1 MMSIYIDK
9 TMSAMQENQSPQN
22 QSPQN
27 QSPQNQSP
35 QNQSPQN
42 QSRQN
47 QYHFHL
53 HPNDMDAMLNVL
65 MVRFS
70 QPPSPVWCS
79 QDHCIK
85 VVKEN
90 LARQV

>member
-1 MMSIYIDK
+1 MSIYIDK

-22 QSPQN
+22 Q
-27 QSPQNQSP
+27 
-35 QNQSPQN
+35 
-42 QSRQN
+42 
-47 QYHFHL
+47 YHFHL
-53 HPNDMDAMLNVL
+53 HPNDMDAMLNAL

-90 LARQV
+90 LAKANAKA

>member
-1 MMSIYIDK
+1 
-9 TMSAMQENQSPQN
+9 
-22 QSPQN
+22 
-27 QSPQNQSP
+27 
-35 QNQSPQN
+35 
-42 QSRQN
+42 
-47 QYHFHL
+47 L